1 MAALAAIFDLD
12 GTLLDTLG
20 DLTAAVNYA
29 LGELSCPRRTRE
41 EVRSFI
47 GNGFPT
53 LLRRSLPAGADE
65 EMHRQAMALFSAYYG
80 ENMTKTTAPYPGIPW
95 LLERLSE
102 DGVRLGVVSNKK
114 HDATQPLCRRFFGAL
129 LGCAL
134 GARDDSERKPNPS
147 MLLRAIEL
155 LGTDEA
161 HTVYIGDSDVDIQT
175 AQAAGIP
182 CCPVGWGYRTAAFLR
197 ENGAKEVFET
207 PEALYNRLTALF
219 AQRG

>member
-47 GNGFPT
+47 GNGVPT

-102 DGVRLGVVSNKK
+102 DGIRLGVVSNKK

-129 LGCAL
+129 LG
-134 GARDDSERKPNPS
+134 G
-147 MLLRAIEL
+147 
-155 LGTDEA
+155 
-161 HTVYIGDSDVDIQT
+161 IG
-175 AQAAGIP
+175 
-182 CCPVGWGYRTAAFLR
+182 
-197 ENGAKEVFET
+197 
-207 PEALYNRLTALF
+207 
-219 AQRG
+219 

>member
-47 GNGFPT
+47 GNGVPT

-147 MLLRAIEL
+147 MLLRAIECWGPTRRTPSISATPMWIYRPL
-155 LGTDEA
+155 KRPVFPAVRSAGD
-161 HTVYIGDSDVDIQT
+161 IGRLRFCV
-175 AQAAGIP
+175 
-182 CCPVGWGYRTAAFLR
+182 RTARRKSLKR
-197 ENGAKEVFET
+197 PRRCTTG
-207 PEALYNRLTALF
+207 
-219 AQRG
+219 

>member
-47 GNGFPT
+47 GNGVPT

-147 MLLRAIEL
+147 NFLMKRCTPSISATPMWICRPLKRPVFPAVRSAGDIGRLRFC
-155 LGTDEA
+155 
-161 HTVYIGDSDVDIQT
+161 VR
-175 AQAAGIP
+175 AARRKSLKRPRRCTTG
-182 CCPVGWGYRTAAFLR
+182 
-197 ENGAKEVFET
+197 
-207 PEALYNRLTALF
+207 
-219 AQRG
+219 